1 MCIRDRCKIL
11 FHILDFLVDTFINR
25 KRRNGITVHRFRRF
39 SGAIIFT
46 GYLLN
51 GWFELFPD
59 GLAMVSRMEVSA
71 SMFFIR

>member
-1 MCIRDRCKIL
+1 M
-11 FHILDFLVDTFINR
+11 LDFIGSYVSKIENAGTGLLFTGSDV
-25 KRRNGITVHRFRRF
+25 F
-39 SGAIIFT
+39 SGIIFLP

-51 GWFELFPD
+51 GWFELLPV